1 METTSEFDGSM
12 AGLIVGL
19 FLCLPVGI
27 YYYISNKQEMW
38 VCPECREAVRM
49 GASTCP
55 NCGEN
60 LDDAGDVG
68 HEHDHDTETEDET
81 DEF

>member
-19 FLCLPVGI
+19 LICLPVGI
-27 YYYISNKQEMW
+27 YYYISNKEEMW

-49 GASTCP
+49 GAGTCP

-60 LDDAGDVG
+60 LDDVGGMG
-68 HEHDHDTETEDET
+68 HEHGTENETE
-81 DEF
+81 EF